1 VPSPIRARLRADHE
15 KLVRHEGQ
23 ALALPIDNVD
33 TDAIFPARFGA
44 TVSRAG
50 FADAFFADWRKDPA
64 FPLSQPEAKTATI
77 LAVGANY
84 GCGSSRE
91 HAVWSH
97 LQWGIRAV
105 LGPSFADIF
114 VANALK
120 NGLLPVALPE
130 AVARKLLADLAAT
143 PLARIAVDLA
153 RDEVRLPD
161 GSTHPIP
168 IDPRDRE
175 ALLNGWDAIDRTLAH
190 EADMIAF
197 RDRDRVARPWAWR

>member
-1 VPSPIRARLRADHE
+1 ME
-15 KLVRHEGQ
+15 KFTRHEGP
-23 ALALPIDNVD
+23 AIAIPIDHVD

-50 FADAFFADWRKDPA
+50 FAQAFFADWRADPA
-64 FPLSQPEAKTATI
+64 FPLAKPAAKQATI
-77 LAVGANY
+77 LAAGANY

-91 HAVWSH
+91 HAVWAH
-97 LQWGIRAV
+97 LQWGVRAV

-120 NGLLPVALPE
+120 NGLLPVTLPE

-143 PLARIAVDLA
+143 PFAAIAVDLE

-161 GSTHPIP
+161 GSIHPIP
-168 IDPRDRE
+168 IDSRDRE
-175 ALLNGWDAIDRTLAH
+175 ALLNGWDSIDRTLAYD
-190 EADMIAF
+190 ADIAAF
-197 RDRDRVARPWAWR
+197 RDRDRQARPWAWR

>member
-1 VPSPIRARLRADHE
+1 ME
-15 KLVRHEGQ
+15 KFVRHEGP
-23 ALALPIDNVD
+23 ALAIPIDHVD
-33 TDAIFPARFGA
+33 TDAMFPARFGA

-50 FADAFFADWRKDPA
+50 FAEAFFADWRADPA
-64 FPLSQPEAKTATI
+64 FPLAAPEAKRATI

-91 HAVWSH
+91 HAVWAH
-97 LQWGIRAV
+97 LQWGVRAV

-120 NGLLPVALPE
+120 NGLLPVTLPE
-130 AVARKLLADLAAT
+130 AAARRLLADLAAA

-153 RDEVRLPD
+153 RDELRLPD
-161 GSTHPIP
+161 GSLHPIP

-190 EADMIAF
+190 ETDLAAF
-197 RDRDRVARPWAWR
+197 AARDRQARPWAWR